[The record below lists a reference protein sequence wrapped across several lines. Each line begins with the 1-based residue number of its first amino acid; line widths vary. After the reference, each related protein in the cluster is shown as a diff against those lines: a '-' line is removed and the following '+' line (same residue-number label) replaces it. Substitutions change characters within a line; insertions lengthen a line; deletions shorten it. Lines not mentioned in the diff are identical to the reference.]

1 MRTIKVTGRGTL
13 SIAPDTMSLGIS
25 LTGTDEDYAKA
36 MEQSSQD
43 TRALQEAVAA
53 LGFEKTDLK
62 TNSFNIDADYEGYQ
76 EDGVWKQRF
85 KGYRYYHNMK
95 LEFPSDSERLGKIL
109 YALAQ
114 SGTDPE
120 CHIAFTVADKESAK
134 ELLLACAVKDAS
146 AKAEVLAEAAGVTL
160 GDLQNIDYSWGEL
173 NFYARPMESPLMA
186 KGMAVNESARDSID
200 LDINPGDVQLSETVT
215 LVWESR

>member
-1 MRTIKVTGRGTL
+1 
-13 SIAPDTMSLGIS
+13 
-25 LTGTDEDYAKA
+25 
-36 MEQSSQD
+36 
-43 TRALQEAVAA
+43 
-53 LGFEKTDLK
+53 
-62 TNSFNIDADYEGYQ
+62 
-76 EDGVWKQRF
+76 
-85 KGYRYYHNMK
+85 MK

-146 AKAEVLAEAAGVTL
+146 AKAEVLAGAAGVTL

-215 LVWESR
+215 LVWEIR

>member
-1 MRTIKVTGRGTL
+1 M
-13 SIAPDTMSLGIS
+13 
-25 LTGTDEDYAKA
+25 
-36 MEQSSQD
+36 
-43 TRALQEAVAA
+43 
-53 LGFEKTDLK
+53 
-62 TNSFNIDADYEGYQ
+62 
-76 EDGVWKQRF
+76 
-85 KGYRYYHNMK
+85 
-95 LEFPSDSERLGKIL
+95 
-109 YALAQ
+109 
-114 SGTDPE
+114 
-120 CHIAFTVADKESAK
+120 ADKESAK

-215 LVWESR
+215 LVWEIR